1 MTSLLCEL
9 SMEYFLLWPWPLVPR
24 RSKVDNSGLSCQLN
38 GCSLS
43 DFPEQSIPISVSYE
57 KGKSY
62 RENFRKLFCAKLFFA
77 FCLHAKNAKISAS
90 FFAQL
95 IIAAKP
101 LSAKLLIVLA
111 YFVKSLFR
119 EKYESFRSLKTL
131 IPIVGQKVI
140 TPNNKCNFRRFCK
153 FK

>member
-1 MTSLLCEL
+1 M
-9 SMEYFLLWPWPLVPR
+9 
-24 RSKVDNSGLSCQLN
+24 
-38 GCSLS
+38 
-43 DFPEQSIPISVSYE
+43 
-57 KGKSY
+57 
-62 RENFRKLFCAKLFFA
+62 
-77 FCLHAKNAKISAS
+77 HAKNAKISAS

-111 YFVKSLFR
+111 FFVKSLFR

-140 TPNNKCNFRRFCK
+140 PQITSVILEDFVSLSSHKHFGFLK
-153 FK
+153 FKPE